1 MVGSAGK
8 EGVSH
13 PLGPSLMTSGGAVSG
28 KRKRNGEHMGC
39 WLAQSVEH
47 RTLDLGAVS
56 SSPALSVEIT
66 QKNFFK
72 VK

>member
-1 MVGSAGK
+1 MDGSAGK

-13 PLGPSLMTSGGAVSG
+13 PLGPSLMTSERAVSG

-47 RTLDLGAVS
+47 RTLDLGVVS
-56 SSPALSVEIT
+56 SSRMLGAEIT
-66 QKNFFK
+66 
-72 VK
+72 